1 MEDVEEGFGFFPCF
15 AEKLEVGGVC
25 DVGRGAAGID
35 EEFAGVGWR
44 RALVRFVMF
53 IIRCF
58 FLFGGWIG
66 FFEKGGIDA
75 LVGFFV
81 ETSTKV
87 HHHGGVEEELFAK
100 LGEPEKELEI
110 GVFR

>member
-1 MEDVEEGFGFFPCF
+1 MSRKASVFSRALPRS
-15 AEKLEVGGVC
+15 LRSVGYVMS
-25 DVGRGAAGID
+25 
-35 EEFAGVGWR
+35 AGVQLASTR
-44 RALVRFVMF
+44 SLPAL
-53 IIRCF
+53 
-58 FLFGGWIG
+58 GGGGLWSG
-66 FFEKGGIDA
+66 SSCSSLGASSCLEGGLAFSEKGGIDA